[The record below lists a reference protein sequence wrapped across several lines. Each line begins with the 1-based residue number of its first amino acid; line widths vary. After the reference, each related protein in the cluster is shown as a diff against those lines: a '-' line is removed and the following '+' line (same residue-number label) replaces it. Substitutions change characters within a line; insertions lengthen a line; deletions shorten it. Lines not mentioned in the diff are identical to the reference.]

1 MRTTVRDSRCVARRF
16 ARRGLPGDCTQ
27 DCDVIFLCSSSET
40 TLKIQKRP
48 MMTTGRVPR
57 ILSDQTSRLNADF
70 KCVAALTAPHDTA
83 RRAHA
88 HARPRAESYSL
99 VPHHAARSDDD
110 VDDGDDAAR
119 AIDAVRSDGD
129 DAIGVVFGGSA
140 RVVVVV
146 PVVIAPRA
154 VSCDCPRAYVC
165 RRGL

>member
-1 MRTTVRDSRCVARRF
+1 
-16 ARRGLPGDCTQ
+16 
-27 DCDVIFLCSSSET
+27 VIFLCSET

-70 KCVAALTAPHDTA
+70 KSLAALTAPHDTA

-88 HARPRAESYSL
+88 HARPRAVSYSL

-129 DAIGVVFGGSA
+129 DAIGVVFGGPA

-154 VSCDCPRAYVC
+154 ISCDRPRAYVC